1 MEEESKLI
9 SMFADHPEA
18 PFSIHR
24 FVNRGAES
32 CGKYPG
38 EWFGPSATAK
48 CIQYVSVGEKRK
60 KKKERKEG
68 NTSEADGG
76 RLLSTQSEVPQL
88 RVYLTNDTSDV
99 YEDKFAHV
107 AHDESGR
114 IQPTLILIG
123 TRLGIDNVTPAYWD
137 GLRAALTYP
146 QSVGIAG

>member
-1 MEEESKLI
+1 VEEESKLI

-48 CIQYVSVGEKRK
+48 CIQYVSVGEEEK
-60 KKKERKEG
+60 KKKR
-68 NTSEADGG
+68 TYSDADDG
-76 RLLSTQSEVPQL
+76 RLLSTQSEVPQI
-88 RVYLTNDTSDV
+88 RVYVTNDTSDV

-123 TRLGIDNVTPAYWD
+123 TRLGIDNVTPVYWD